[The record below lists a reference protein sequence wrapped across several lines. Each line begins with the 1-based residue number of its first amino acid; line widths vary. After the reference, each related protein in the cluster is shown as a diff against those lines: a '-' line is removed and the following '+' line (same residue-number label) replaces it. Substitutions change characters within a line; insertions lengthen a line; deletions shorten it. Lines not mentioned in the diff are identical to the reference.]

1 MVRTQNIRLPH
12 SVVSIRCI
20 KMSTLHCCNSVFV
33 DLPCHLLN
41 KLQQAACTQRPIML
55 HHFSSISDGCQL
67 GFIWNWIS
75 PYFVIVLLSCCSW
88 PCPNLSL
95 SLCPP
100 AGLAGQVAVPTP
112 VFSPSKV
119 SDYRSSVVSY
129 FPSGAPLSISSVWK
143 SKCDGRE
150 GFHTCFPR
158 TAPLAHFCYNA
169 KVSFYLVINQYSA
182 RWPITQ

>member
-20 KMSTLHCCNSVFV
+20 KLSTLDSCNSVFV

-67 GFIWNWIS
+67 GLKLNIS
-75 PYFVIVLLSCCSW
+75 ILCCSW

-100 AGLAGQVAVPTP
+100 AQVRSLCPRR
-112 VFSPSKV
+112 SPHCPKYQNTEV
-119 SDYRSSVVSY
+119 RSSLIFFLPLRYLSL
-129 FPSGAPLSISSVWK
+129 PSGNQSVMVVKVFTHVFQEQHPWHISAIMRKQASI
-143 SKCDGRE
+143 
-150 GFHTCFPR
+150 
-158 TAPLAHFCYNA
+158 
-169 KVSFYLVINQYSA
+169 
-182 RWPITQ
+182 